1 MRPTSDREEFH
12 RMLTSIAKRRLL
24 SAAAGALLASS
35 LLLGACSKSNGTAAS
50 SSAPVTSPSVISD
63 PAAYVANICAS
74 GAAWKRALQQRASD
88 FTSAETGVTDLSAI
102 RQALVD
108 YLNALATDTD
118 TFASAVE
125 GAGVPPIAD
134 GASVQADL
142 LAGFRSVAQA
152 FREDAAQAQ
161 SLSTSDPTAFSTG
174 VSRLAVTIGK
184 ETTAMGRSLNSAAGP
199 VLGPLIKD
207 NPDCNP
213 SGGAG

>member
-1 MRPTSDREEFH
+1 
-12 RMLTSIAKRRLL
+12 MLTFMSKRRVI
-24 SAAAGALLASS
+24 STAAGALLASS
-35 LLLGACSKSNGTAAS
+35 LLLGACGKSDETAAS
-50 SSAPVTSPSVISD
+50 STTPPTSSSMSG

-74 GAAWKRALQQRASD
+74 GAVWQRALQQRASD
-88 FTSAETGVTDLSAI
+88 FTSAETGVTDLNAI

-125 GAGVPPIAD
+125 AAGVPPIED

-142 LAGFRSVAQA
+142 LAGFRSIAQA

-184 ETTAMGRSLNSAAGP
+184 ETTAMGHSLQSAAGP
-199 VLGPLIKD
+199 VLGPLIKK
-207 NPDCNP
+207 NADCNP